1 MGFKLINIMSG
12 NSLKIIMK
20 RIEGLIIPFDYNYYL
35 SLNFYEKLSLYD
47 KNIRK
52 LHYKDSFSLHTFS
65 NFISNNQKSGL
76 NGLDIPNGFIIFRS
90 LDKRLIDYLRLGL
103 SINPLIRIINT
114 KYVVTIVKDWKELG
128 DVEKLNFRTL
138 SPVLVRDF
146 NSKNKYVDVP
156 ELVEKN
162 LLAITNWQLSN
173 LFKIQNPNLDIKLK
187 NIRRKTVR
195 ISSRPE
201 SISKTVG
208 FEFEGTMTGDPSAL
222 KVIYYRGLGSK
233 TGLGLG
239 LIEVVQNAN

>member
-1 MGFKLINIMSG
+1 
-12 NSLKIIMK
+12 
-20 RIEGLIIPFDYNYYL
+20 
-35 SLNFYEKLSLYD
+35 
-47 KNIRK
+47 
-52 LHYKDSFSLHTFS
+52 
-65 NFISNNQKSGL
+65 
-76 NGLDIPNGFIIFRS
+76 
-90 LDKRLIDYLRLGL
+90 
-103 SINPLIRIINT
+103 
-114 KYVVTIVKDWKELG
+114 
-128 DVEKLNFRTL
+128 
-138 SPVLVRDF
+138 
-146 NSKNKYVDVP
+146 VDVP